1 MKPLLLLLL
10 CCSVVYNED
19 EENHYCHHDI
29 LLDSFPL
36 ALEWLDFDPGG
47 DNTTGIL
54 SSELTFN

>member
-1 MKPLLLLLL
+1 MKPLLL